1 MAHRS
6 ERDNV
11 EDAEDAE
18 EEEEEEE
25 EGAVIEKE
33 NVNEDANN
41 QPIDEAPEQEDT
53 IKTVAEESQEED
65 LLTQNVTCSEEVVQN
80 AKTELHTAE
89 FPDAGQVDVVQDAD
103 VQTNTREVD
112 DDETESHSMVIKEKP
127 DVTTT
132 HISVDEGLFEK
143 DQEEEERLLR
153 EVDNEESA
161 MEKAGTMTSVAV
173 KPEGETR
180 QEMSGAFKNIPLGIC
195 EGRLV
200 VSQELNFPTCEE
212 TQEGVPEYNNVPGP
226 DDNTTQRFLEEGD
239 CEEIQGSQLP
249 EEVESKEPE
258 SLQNSGCATGADYLL
273 VTEHM
278 EEEQESTRDVQNSF
292 DAGLPQETE
301 KPLVEA
307 PTQESGHLF
316 EEEEGELLADS
327 MKTGIELFE
336 SDVGF
341 TEEIDKAA
349 KEPQDGSEEIL
360 VEYDINEGLCDSKVA
375 DAAGG
380 GSETTGALTAEETF
394 LKAEGQKV
402 TETRFLQEYVDT
414 LISEQNSDMTP
425 SLLEDLTES
434 GFLRQHDETETK
446 LREDVEMPDA
456 GIDVEEMGC
465 EVEQFAAED
474 EMRSKNE
481 MEILHLQV
489 VGLAESGS
497 SPPVGPLE
505 TRNEQSDEAL
515 EMSDE
520 MLTDSESADESKTA
534 ESEPE
539 DLALI
544 SREEVAKHVTESEGS
559 GAEEAV
565 CSFGGRQDVID
576 EEILDLW
583 LQTALSE
590 DNDGIQQEV
599 GPQPGQQIEPSNEER
614 GEIASV
620 YTEKDKEQLVESS
633 SKESE
638 LVRETETSSSTVE
651 SGFLDQS
658 LCEWGAHNSETQL
671 PILTSSGSF
680 QGIYDT
686 LAIVSESADI
696 SELSTQQPNSESQD
710 ILMEEA
716 GETEQWYLK
725 EKESFSESGFHPD
738 SGVPSPEAR
747 HLNQESDKSP
757 EKTDEEEVESAETE
771 TGSEKEI
778 DAEVSDRKDTEE
790 AEAKPPTEMSS
801 LFEVEKTKAEDEPLE
816 VTASDSPD
824 EIKHT
829 ESGRS
834 SSASEASSE
843 DEIVLTESGSQG
855 ATCTESER
863 KLPSVDEP
871 QPGWSEDVAESLL
884 GLNRAD
890 VAGQPTIKCEDQM
903 EVDSSALD
911 FTPQKSRI
919 SVKNPRVRPPK
930 DPRSLLHMP
939 SLDPTP
945 SPQLSAKVPAGVP
958 LGGLGFRVKLPG
970 LGAGFPVLKKTQ
982 RVARDESSPN
992 TLSQETKPEE
1002 RSDTHT
1008 QDEAQHKP
1016 KWMPP
1021 RQPGFGNPL
1030 LSELKN
1036 KLKKTTKE

>member
-1 MAHRS
+1 
-6 ERDNV
+6 
-11 EDAEDAE
+11 
-18 EEEEEEE
+18 
-25 EGAVIEKE
+25 
-33 NVNEDANN
+33 
-41 QPIDEAPEQEDT
+41 
-53 IKTVAEESQEED
+53 
-65 LLTQNVTCSEEVVQN
+65 
-80 AKTELHTAE
+80 
-89 FPDAGQVDVVQDAD
+89 
-103 VQTNTREVD
+103 
-112 DDETESHSMVIKEKP
+112 MVIKETT
-127 DVTTT
+127 DVTMT

-143 DQEEEERLLR
+143 DQEEEERLFR
-153 EVDNEESA
+153 EVDNEESVI
-161 MEKAGTMTSVAV
+161 EKAGTMTSVAV
-173 KPEGETR
+173 KTEGETR
-180 QEMSGAFKNIPLGIC
+180 QEMSAAFKNIHLGIC

-200 VSQELNFPTCEE
+200 VSQELNFPTYEE
-212 TQEGVPEYNNVPGP
+212 TQEGVPEYNNVPGS

-239 CEEIQGSQLP
+239 CEKIQGSQLP

-258 SLQNSGCATGADYLL
+258 RLQNSGCGTGADYLL

-278 EEEQESTRDVQNSF
+278 EEEQESTRDVKNSF

-301 KPLVEA
+301 KLLAEA
-307 PTQESGHLF
+307 VTQESGHLF

-327 MKTGIELFE
+327 MKTGIEQFE

-394 LKAEGQKV
+394 LRAEGQKM
-402 TETRFLQEYVDT
+402 TETSFLQESVDA
-414 LISEQNSDMTP
+414 LSSEQNSDMTP
-425 SLLEDLTES
+425 SLLEDITES
-434 GFLRQHDETETK
+434 GFLRRHDETETK
-446 LREDVEMPDA
+446 LLEDVEMPDA
-456 GIDVEEMGC
+456 GIGVEETGC
-465 EVEQFAAED
+465 EVEQFAPEG
-474 EMRSKNE
+474 EMQSKNE

-489 VGLAESGS
+489 VGLAESGL
-497 SPPVGPLE
+497 SPPVGSLE
-505 TRNEQSDEAL
+505 TRNQQSAEAL
-515 EMSDE
+515 E
-520 MLTDSESADESKTA
+520 MLTDSESADESKT
-534 ESEPE
+534 
-539 DLALI
+539 
-544 SREEVAKHVTESEGS
+544 
-559 GAEEAV
+559 
-565 CSFGGRQDVID
+565 
-576 EEILDLW
+576 
-583 LQTALSE
+583 
-590 DNDGIQQEV
+590 
-599 GPQPGQQIEPSNEER
+599 
-614 GEIASV
+614 
-620 YTEKDKEQLVESS
+620 
-633 SKESE
+633 
-638 LVRETETSSSTVE
+638 VE

-658 LCEWGAHNSETQL
+658 LGESGAHNSGTQL
-671 PILTSSGSF
+671 LISTSSGSF

-716 GETEQWYLK
+716 AETEQWYLK
-725 EKESFSESGFHPD
+725 EKESFAESGFHPD

-771 TGSEKEI
+771 TVSEKEI

-834 SSASEASSE
+834 RSASEASSE

-855 ATCTESER
+855 DTCTESKR
-863 KLPSVDEP
+863 KLLSVDEP

-884 GLNRAD
+884 GLNRAE
-890 VAGQPTIKCEDQM
+890 VAGQPTTKSEDQM
-903 EVDSSALD
+903 AVDSSALD
-911 FTPQKSRI
+911 FTAQRSRI

-945 SPQLSAKVPAGVP
+945 SPHLSAKVPAGVP

-1021 RQPGFGNPL
+1021 RHPGFGNPL
-1030 LSELKN
+1030 MSELKT
-1036 KLKKTTKE
+1036 KLKKTAKE